1 MKPITHP
8 LAIMAI
14 NEYVNTCSGTVEGR
28 AAEGWRDRM
37 FLFRQWSEAGCPLYA
52 DPTPPPA
59 PALGMRVWYTRPASD
74 GDYRALVSLDITN
87 TSFCGCPWKDIVGG
101 YRVAD
106 ITHITDFRTGE
117 VLWRRQ

>member
-37 FLFRQWSEAGCPLYA
+37 FLFRQWSDAGCPLYA
-52 DPTPPPA
+52 DPTPLPA
-59 PALGMRVWYTRPASD
+59 PALGMQAWWSKARLEGVTFLLDTKIDVRRPDCETWSD
-74 GDYRALVSLDITN
+74 YG
-87 TSFCGCPWKDIVGG
+87 
-101 YRVAD
+101 AD
-106 ITHITDFRTGE
+106 PDTIDLITDYRTGE
-117 VLWRRQ
+117 VLWRRP